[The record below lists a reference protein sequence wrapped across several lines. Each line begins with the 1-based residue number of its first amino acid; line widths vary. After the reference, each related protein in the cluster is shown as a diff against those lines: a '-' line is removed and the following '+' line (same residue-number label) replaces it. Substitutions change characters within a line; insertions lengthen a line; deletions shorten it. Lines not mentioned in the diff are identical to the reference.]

1 MSVTTH
7 SSVESFFHEVLT
19 EALDR
24 EGVEA
29 SEPTEFY
36 LVGLLGEYAKA
47 RIPDE
52 PLSLRLA
59 GTSTNAG
66 ERVRA
71 LKEVGDTSLYVTG
84 FFADSL
90 QRKLVGIKYYVD
102 LGQAAYRELAQRLT
116 TSTVRE
122 VYEELAG
129 KFPRFV
135 DVLSE
140 IRRHTTFLGQDVV
153 RLYEEWLRTRSDWVE
168 NRLRALGVVVQGSS
182 DPEQGGGLVH

>member
-7 SSVESFFHEVLT
+7 SSVEGFFHEVLT

-59 GTSTNAG
+59 GTSDNAG
-66 ERVRA
+66 ERVKA

-90 QRKLVGIKYYVD
+90 QRKLVGINYYVD
-102 LGQAAYRELAQRLT
+102 LGQAAYRELAQRLS

-135 DVLSE
+135 DVLGE

-168 NRLRALGVVVQGSS
+168 NRLRALGVVVQGS
-182 DPEQGGGLVH
+182 DPEQGGGGLLH